1 MIRIQH
7 ATAPAAGGGEIPA
20 RDRIDPAYT
29 WDLEA
34 LYADVAAWE
43 ADFARIDE
51 LVRPLEAMRGGIDS
65 PAAVARLFAAQIEL
79 ERLLNKLHSYAQL
92 REDEDTGNSESQ
104 ARSAR
109 IRAKVTEV
117 SGRLAWITPELL
129 EHSEED
135 LRQWS
140 AAEALR
146 ADRYEM
152 VKLLRRKPHVLSARE
167 ETLLSR
173 ARDVFAAPH
182 KAFSYLTDADLR
194 FPRITDAEGRE
205 RELSQGRYISFL
217 MDADRRVRRDAFGAM
232 YDTYSSYKNT
242 LAATLSHHVK
252 MQNYLATTRNFPT
265 ALAAS
270 LHEDNVP
277 VALYETLIA
286 ATHEALPHF
295 YRYVELRRRQLG
307 LTDLDM
313 FDVYVPIVPDYEMKV
328 SFEQARD
335 WVIEA
340 CAPLGDEYVR
350 TLRSAFADRWID
362 AYENRGKRSGAYS
375 AGCYDSLP
383 YVLLN
388 YEGTLDHAFT
398 LAHELGHSMHTW
410 LANHS
415 QPPRFASYPIFI
427 AEIPSTLNEVLLLKY
442 LLRTNDDPRFR
453 AYLLNHFCDTFKGTV
468 YRQTMFAEF
477 EKLAHEMDASGQ
489 PLTAEALSEAYYA
502 LNARYFGPA
511 IQADERIRWEWS
523 RIPHFYY
530 NFYVYKYATSFCASQ
545 IFIQRVLAGQ
555 AQVAQYLDLL
565 RGGGS
570 DDPLALIQR
579 AGVDLTDRGTLVGA
593 FQIFGETVAQL
604 DAALQEL
611 PQ

>member
-1 MIRIQH
+1 MAWLQH
-7 ATAPAAGGGEIPA
+7 ATDAAAGGEEIPA
-20 RDRIDPAYT
+20 RGQIDRVHT

-34 LYADVAAWE
+34 LYRDPAAWE
-43 ADFARIDE
+43 ADFARIEE
-51 LVRPLEAMRGGIDS
+51 LTRPLEALRGGLDG
-65 PAAVARLFAAQIEL
+65 PETVAKLFAAQTEL

-92 REDEDTGNSESQ
+92 REDEDTGNNESQ
-104 ARSAR
+104 ARTAR
-109 IRAKVTEV
+109 VRAKATEV

-129 EHSEED
+129 AHSEED
-135 LRQWS
+135 LRRWS
-140 AAEALR
+140 EAEALR

-152 VKLLRRKPHVLSARE
+152 VKLLRRKPHVLSERE

-194 FPRITDAEGRE
+194 FPRITDAQGRE
-205 RELSQGRYISFL
+205 RELSQGRYLTFL
-217 MDADRRVRRDAFGAM
+217 MDGDRRVRRDAFGAM

-242 LAATLSHHVK
+242 LAATLSHQVK
-252 MQNYLATTRNFPT
+252 LQNYLANTRNFPS

-277 VALYETLIA
+277 VALYEALIG

-295 YRYVELRRRQLG
+295 YDYVELRRRQLG
-307 LTDLDM
+307 VAGLDM

-328 SFEQARD
+328 PFEQARD

-340 CAPLGDEYVR
+340 CAPLGEEYVGA
-350 TLRSAFADRWID
+350 LRSAFAERWID
-362 AYENRGKRSGAYS
+362 VYENRGKRSGAYS
-375 AGCYDSLP
+375 AGCYDSRP
-383 YVLLN
+383 YILLN

-398 LAHELGHSMHTW
+398 LAHELGHSLHTW
-410 LANHS
+410 LANRS
-415 QPPRFASYPIFI
+415 QPPRFASYPVFI

-477 EKLAHEMDASGQ
+477 EKLAHEMDAAGE
-489 PLTAEALSEAYYA
+489 PLTAEALSETYYA

-511 IQADERIRWEWS
+511 LKADERIRWEWS

-555 AQVAQYLDLL
+555 EQVTQYLDLL

-570 DDPLALIQR
+570 DDPLALIGR

-593 FQIFGETVAQL
+593 FRIFGETVAQL
-604 DAALQEL
+604 DAALREL
-611 PQ
+611 G

>member
-1 MIRIQH
+1 MELSSE
-7 ATAPAAGGGEIPA
+7 PVPGGASGEAIPA
-20 RDRIDPAYT
+20 RDRIDRAHT
-29 WDLEA
+29 WNLEA
-34 LYADVAAWE
+34 LYDDVAAWE
-43 ADFARIDE
+43 ADFARIEE
-51 LVRPLEAMRGGIDS
+51 LTRPVEELRGRLERAED
-65 PAAVARLFAAQIEL
+65 VARLFAAQTEL
-79 ERLLNKLHSYAQL
+79 ERLLNKLQSYAQL
-92 REDEDTGNSESQ
+92 REDEDTGNSENQ
-104 ARSAR
+104 ARTAR
-109 IRAKVTEV
+109 IRARVTEV

-129 EHSEED
+129 AHPEEELRRWSESEV
-135 LRQWS
+135 
-140 AAEALR
+140 LR
-146 ADRYEM
+146 ADRYEV
-152 VKLLRRKPHVLSARE
+152 VKLLRRKPHVLSERE

-194 FPRITDAEGRE
+194 FPHIRDAQGHE
-205 RELSQGRYISFL
+205 RELSQGRYLSFL
-217 MDADRRVRRDAFGAM
+217 MDGDRRVRRDAFSAM
-232 YDTYSSYKNT
+232 YETYSSFKNT
-242 LAATLSHHVK
+242 LAATLSHQVK
-252 MQNYLATTRNFPT
+252 LQNYIAETRNFPS

-277 VALYETLIA
+277 VELYEALIA

-295 YRYVELRRRQLG
+295 YRYVDLRRRQLG
-307 LTDLDM
+307 VDDLDM

-328 SFEQARD
+328 PFEQARD

-340 CAPLGDEYVR
+340 CAPLGEEYVR
-350 TLRSAFADRWID
+350 VLRSAFADRWID
-362 AYENRGKRSGAYS
+362 IYENRGKRSGAYS

-383 YVLLN
+383 YILLN

-410 LANHS
+410 LANQS
-415 QPPRFASYPIFI
+415 QPPRYASYPIFI
-427 AEIPSTLNEVLLLKY
+427 AEIPSTLNEVLLLKH
-442 LLRTNDDPRFR
+442 LLRTSDDPRFR

-477 EKLAHEMDASGQ
+477 EKLVHERDASGQ

-502 LNARYFGPA
+502 LNARYFGPGLR
-511 IQADERIRWEWS
+511 ADERIRWEWS

-555 AQVAQYLDLL
+555 AQVTQYLDLL

-570 DDPLALIQR
+570 DDPLALIGR
-579 AGVDLTDRGTLVGA
+579 AGVDLTNRATLVGA
-593 FQIFGETVAQL
+593 FRTFGETVEQL
-604 DAALQEL
+604 DAALREL
-611 PQ
+611 A